1 MSGSNYQ
8 ANAYDQYY
16 ANPFYTAGQ
25 MAPVYP
31 YMLHNEDGS
40 IATDENGN
48 SYDINNYKYLS
59 GRNIIY
65 EIKMILIV
73 KNVML
78 YQVRCMVRF
87 LS

>member
-8 ANAYDQYY
+8 ANASTTNTMQTLSIQQGKWLLYIL
-16 ANPFYTAGQ
+16 
-25 MAPVYP
+25 
-31 YMLHNEDGS
+31 MLHNEDGS

-48 SYDINNYKYLS
+48 SYDINNYKYLWTQYH
-59 GRNIIY
+59 Y

-78 YQVRCMVRF
+78 
-87 LS
+87 